1 MRRGE
6 AGALADEREVRI
18 GIIGSGGIAGMHAE
32 RYAQVPGARVVAVA
46 DVVPGRAQ
54 SFIERFGFEGAR
66 AFTDYHE
73 LLQTDCEGVSV
84 CTFNAAHYAPTMDA
98 LGAGKHVLLEKP
110 MAVRLSEGIDMVRQA
125 RRSGRMLSIGFQTRY
140 EPRTIAARRVVA
152 SGALGSVYYAETGGG
167 RRKGIPGG
175 TFVHQETAV
184 GGAVL
189 DIGCYS
195 LDTALHVMGNPR
207 PLTVSAT
214 TSAHFGRSPVYC
226 KQAWGGNMKP
236 EDFTVEDFGMAMV
249 RLEGDAVLVF
259 KIAWAMHAPS
269 LGSTFFLG
277 TEGGLNMDTMTL
289 HHDEFGLGVDTN
301 LGVDGR
307 GQGGRR
313 DSFYRK
319 IEAFVEAIR
328 AGGPAPIPGEE
339 EIHAT
344 AIIDAIYR
352 SAAEREE
359 VRIEI
364 PAL

>member
-1 MRRGE
+1 M
-6 AGALADEREVRI
+6 ADEREVKI
-18 GIIGSGGIAGMHAE
+18 GIIGAGGIAGEHAQ
-32 RYAQVPGARVVAVA
+32 RYREVPGARVVAVA
-46 DVVPGRAQ
+46 DVLPGRAEA
-54 SFIERFGFEGAR
+54 FIARHGLEGAR
-66 AFTDYHE
+66 AFTDHRE

-98 LGAGKHVLLEKP
+98 LQAGKHVLLEKP
-110 MAVRLSEGIDMVRQA
+110 MAVRLAEGVDMVRAARQA
-125 RRSGRMLSIGFQTRY
+125 GRMLSIGFQTRY
-140 EPRTIAARRVVA
+140 EPRVMAARRVVA
-152 SGALGSVYYAETGGG
+152 SGALGSIYYAETGGG

-175 TFVHQETAV
+175 TFVRRETAV

-207 PLTVSAT
+207 PLTVSAY
-214 TSAHFGRSPVYC
+214 TSDRFGKSPVYS
-226 KQAWGGNMKP
+226 KQAWGGTMTP

-259 KIAWAMHAPS
+259 RIAWAMHAPS
-269 LGSTFFLG
+269 LGATYFLG

-289 HHDEFGLGVDTN
+289 HHDEYGLGVDTT
-301 LGVDGR
+301 LPVPAR
-307 GQGGRR
+307 GQGRR
-313 DSFYRK
+313 HDPFYRK
-319 IEAFVEAIR
+319 IEAFVQAIR
-328 AGGPAPIPGEE
+328 TGGPAPIPGEE

-352 SAAEREE
+352 SASEHEE

-364 PAL
+364 PPL